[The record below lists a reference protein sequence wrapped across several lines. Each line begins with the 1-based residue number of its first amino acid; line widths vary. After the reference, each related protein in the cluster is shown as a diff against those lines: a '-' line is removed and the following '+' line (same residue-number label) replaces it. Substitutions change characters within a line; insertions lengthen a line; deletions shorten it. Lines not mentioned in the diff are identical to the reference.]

1 MKNTNASKRSL
12 SPEQI
17 QRIKEIKAKREEEFL
32 QGLRFLGGE
41 DPEDMEGEY
50 ISPDDP
56 GYEEALDQALSQLF
70 GCSVEDLHKDKNAS
84 DNKSSDKNI
93 QP

>member
-1 MKNTNASKRSL
+1 MT
-12 SPEQI
+12 PEQL

-41 DPEDMEGEY
+41 DPKDMEGEY

-56 GYEEALDQALSQLF
+56 GYEEALDQALAQLF
-70 GCSVEDLHKDKNAS
+70 HCSIEALHKDKNAS
-84 DNKSSDKNI
+84 DNKSSGTNI
-93 QP
+93 QS

>member
-1 MKNTNASKRSL
+1 MT
-12 SPEQI
+12 PEQI

-84 DNKSSDKNI
+84 DNKSSGTNI
-93 QP
+93 QS

>member
-1 MKNTNASKRSL
+1 MT
-12 SPEQI
+12 PEQI

-70 GCSVEDLHKDKNAS
+70 GCSVEDLHKDKNAP
-84 DNKSSDKNI
+84 DNKSSGTNI
-93 QP
+93 QS

>member
-1 MKNTNASKRSL
+1 M
-12 SPEQI
+12 SPEQL

-70 GCSVEDLHKDKNAS
+70 GCSVEDLHKDS
-84 DNKSSDKNI
+84 QESL
-93 QP
+93 

>member
-1 MKNTNASKRSL
+1 M
-12 SPEQI
+12 SPEHI
-17 QRIKEIKAKREEEFL
+17 QRIKETKDKREEEFL

-84 DNKSSDKNI
+84 DNKSSDKSA
-93 QP
+93 

>member
-12 SPEQI
+12 SPEQL
-17 QRIKEIKAKREEEFL
+17 QRIKEIKAKREEEFM

-41 DPEDMEGEY
+41 DPEDMEEEY

-70 GCSVEDLHKDKNAS
+70 GCSVEDLHKDS
-84 DNKSSDKNI
+84 
-93 QP
+93 